1 MLRKI
6 FYLISV
12 ALIAILFVSCEK
24 EVIIDESLPLR
35 ERIDKLVEPVTVFGA
50 PSAIIIGVIKDGEK
64 SIYSYGDAGLGFGAP
79 RSNTIFEIG
88 SNTKTFTATLL
99 STFIDEGLV
108 SLDDSINRFL
118 PDYVHPPTFHG
129 QQITLLNLVTHT
141 SGLPREVYNF
151 TIDYNTFWSEFTNE
165 DYYTFLNNISLQAYP
180 FDDYTNGN
188 ELSYLGTKFRYSNI
202 GIGILGHILERVSGK
217 TFEELINEKICSP
230 LNMPDTKV
238 YTEITKEQKSRIP
251 KAYNINQIEQ
261 ELPRD
266 MGRLL
271 APGSLLSTMDDMLN
285 YMEANMENTTSLS
298 KSMQRCHE
306 MLYTREDICPDDA
319 GVLEKFPYVGAN
331 GIGMIWY
338 ISQTN
343 GDTIVEHGGDYN
355 HHCFF
360 KFNKTKKV
368 GVIMFTNTTSL
379 VSENIKET
387 IFKWITE

>member
-1 MLRKI
+1 MPRRCLYI
-6 FYLISV
+6 IWAISLLL
-12 ALIAILFVSCEK
+12 ASCEK
-24 EVIIDESLPLR
+24 DVVIDESLPLR
-35 ERIDKLVEPVTVFGA
+35 ERIDQLVEPAVVFGY
-50 PSAIIIGVIKDGEK
+50 PNAIIIGVIKDGEK

-99 STFIDEGLV
+99 STFIDGGIL
-108 SLDDSINRFL
+108 SLDDSINEFL
-118 PDYVHPPTFHG
+118 PDYVHPPTYHG
-129 QQITLLNLVTHT
+129 QQITLRNLVTHT

-151 TIDYNTFWSEFTNE
+151 NIDYNTVWAEFTNE
-165 DYYTFLNNISLQAYP
+165 DYYTFLNNISEQAYP

-188 ELSYLGTKFRYSNI
+188 ELPYLGTKFRYSNI
-202 GIGILGHILERVSGK
+202 GVGILGHILERVSGK
-217 TFEELINEKICSP
+217 TFEELINERICSP

-238 YTEITKEQKSRIP
+238 YTEMTNEQKNRIP
-251 KAYNINQIEQ
+251 KAYNINQVEQ
-261 ELPRD
+261 ELPRN

-271 APGSLLSTMDDMLN
+271 APGALLSTTDDMLN
-285 YMEANMENTTSLS
+285 YMDANMRNTTSLS
-298 KSMQRCHE
+298 KSMQQCHE
-306 MLYTREDICPDDA
+306 MLYKREDICPED
-319 GVLEKFPYVGAN
+319 GNIFEKFPYKDAD

-338 ISQTN
+338 ISYEH

-360 KFNKTKKV
+360 KFNKSKRA
-368 GVIMFTNTTSL
+368 GVVMFTNTTSP